1 MNLVAQFEI
10 AINSITSQSYDLCV
24 SLETTD
30 NDWAKI
36 DARLVRAQS
45 TITLI
50 SNTVDYKNDTGA
62 VTHSEMN
69 EMVALYVDAMNT
81 VMAQKAS
88 WERATLRIKIS
99 ERISQI

>member
-1 MNLVAQFEI
+1 MNLVAQFEV
-10 AINSITSQSYDLCV
+10 AIKSITSQSYDLCV

-69 EMVALYVDAMNT
+69 EMVAFYVDAMNT